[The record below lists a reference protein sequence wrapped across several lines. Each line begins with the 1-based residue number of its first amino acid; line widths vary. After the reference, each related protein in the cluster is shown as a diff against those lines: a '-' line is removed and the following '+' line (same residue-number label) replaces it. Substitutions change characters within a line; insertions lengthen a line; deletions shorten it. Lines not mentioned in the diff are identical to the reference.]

1 MRYILK
7 ESQHNMLIETA
18 TFSSDVERIQKVLV
32 SKGYD
37 LGKYGPNKDGVDG
50 LLGPLTRKAVE
61 KEFGL
66 SVLKDIKF
74 PEKTI
79 GGYDAV
85 LVGGLDYR
93 VGDLKIGSQAN
104 LLKQGL
110 GVDKKVKE
118 FTYNTP
124 TSTIVEFI
132 NQNQNI
138 PVYLF
143 SAGCRKSSDIASAMG
158 TSKNMLYIIEPYA
171 LGPETKS
178 SVRSAVDS
186 GVPASNVFVGNS
198 QGRGLGI
205 VNGAS
210 SSKSS
215 SHWNALTT
223 VASMTKN

>member
-37 LGKYGPNKDGVDG
+37 LGKYGPDKDGVDG